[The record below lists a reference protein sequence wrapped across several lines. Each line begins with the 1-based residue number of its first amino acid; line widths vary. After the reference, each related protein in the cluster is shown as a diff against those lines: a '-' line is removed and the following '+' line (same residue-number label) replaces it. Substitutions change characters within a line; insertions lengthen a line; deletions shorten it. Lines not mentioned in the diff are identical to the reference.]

1 LTLPEPGR
9 TVSEGDLA
17 RLAERRERSD
27 AEYNDA
33 LTRLNEALW
42 RPPDFPHPPPG
53 PDETQVTPLNE
64 RWEIL
69 RARPGRGWRG
79 WLHRMVRAL
88 LKPVLAE
95 QQAFNSLLVDHI
107 NRSIPQQR
115 ETARSIEST
124 IAVLRQ
130 QVEQVCAF
138 NLQLMHYLQR
148 VTAFVDSKDYEQAAL
163 ALRRHEDAQIL
174 LHGLTAAVHEL
185 SNHFQ
190 MHVESLTA
198 RAQRY
203 DARIDA
209 TTAAAAIVQQQVAA
223 LRREVDKLSAA
234 IDGLALRTREPSDTA
249 VPEAG
254 PAPPDTAAPGELRDR
269 SPADAGG
276 ARAHSGRETRD
287 RRAGA
292 AATVRAAEGANL
304 DRSATLAGD
313 SPLESWKY
321 PAFEAVF
328 RGTPEEVTRRL
339 EEYVPIFAGA
349 SDVLDVGCGR
359 GEFLDLLRGAG
370 VSGRGID
377 LNHEMVELCRARGLD
392 VARADALA
400 YLRGLP
406 DASLGGLFAAQ
417 VVEHLPPDYL
427 LAFLDE
433 ALRALR
439 PGAAIVLETINVA
452 CWYAF
457 FQSYIRDI
465 THARPLHPETLQYL
479 VTASGFAGAEIRYRV
494 PLQEAERLQ
503 RVPGPVWQA
512 GGEAGGALVE
522 LGRAVEHNVQLLNR
536 LLFSSMDYAVVARRP

>member
-1 LTLPEPGR
+1 MTLPEPGR
-9 TVSEGDLA
+9 TVSEEDLA

-42 RPPDFPHPPPG
+42 RPPDYPHPPPG

-69 RARPGRGWRG
+69 RARPARGWRG

-88 LKPVLAE
+88 MKPVLVE
-95 QQAFNSLLVDHI
+95 QQEFNSLLVDHI

-115 ETARSIEST
+115 ETAKSIAST
-124 IAVLRQ
+124 LAVLRH
-130 QVEQVCAF
+130 QVERVCAF

-185 SNHFQ
+185 SDHFL
-190 MHVESLTA
+190 MHVEALTA
-198 RAQRY
+198 RVQRY

-209 TTAAAAIVQQQVAA
+209 TAATAAIVQQQIAA
-223 LRREVDKLSAA
+223 LRRELDRLSAA
-234 IDGLALRTREPSDTA
+234 IGGQATHSAEPGGVAPRGGQAPHA
-249 VPEAG
+249 VPGEAETS
-254 PAPPDTAAPGELRDR
+254 AP
-269 SPADAGG
+269 
-276 ARAHSGRETRD
+276 RD
-287 RRAGA
+287 RRPGA
-292 AATVRAAEGANL
+292 AATPRAAADAAL

-328 RGTPEEVTRRL
+328 RGAPEEVTRRL

-349 SDVLDVGCGR
+349 ADVLDVGCGR

-370 VSGRGID
+370 ISCRGID

-433 ALRALR
+433 ALRVLR
-439 PGAAIVLETINVA
+439 PGAAIVLETINVS

-465 THARPLHPETLQYL
+465 THARPLHPDTLQYL
-479 VTASGFAGAEIRYRV
+479 VTASGFAGTEIRYRV
-494 PLQEAERLQ
+494 PLQEAEKLQ

-512 GGEAGGALVE
+512 SGEAGGALVE
-522 LGRAVEHNVQLLNR
+522 LGRAMEHNVQLLNR
-536 LLFSSMDYAVVARRP
+536 LLFSSMDYAVIARHP